1 MNTVGNFLYNIW
13 LKASKFTY
21 HSERK
26 LILEFLGQ
34 KSHDFDSIRDFFL
47 LNKQRYFHNVD
58 LRVEKALLYLKED
71 ELVTNKDYMY
81 YLTEKG
87 KSKVDLSHKRTQRY
101 KSWTRGLANCRLS
114 FFILLTGSLVLWL
127 VKIIGY
133 IHTGNLIFFSDSFS
147 SIFGILT
154 IAVVNFAIKVKHET
168 ILIRIIQV
176 FYILTGASFFIAGI
190 LLILNPGGGINLEL
204 SFLYVAVAILIG
216 LSLFLYLRF
225 ASSVNNSLNL
235 LVYTKKVKGDIF
247 LPALAL
253 FPIVAELFGLFFFE
267 GLIALSYGIII
278 MGEAIR
284 INLGRYTRHVLMFLN
299 ERAYSYHEILDIDGR
314 IAMFFGAPMFLEE
327 ARNPT
332 HTWWNEIGLTHLEKK
347 GIIKKEEGIYSL
359 TEKGKQPADD
369 AVKKMIQFLQFI
381 FSLTKPAIS
390 PIFSLILHLILG
402 FLKLIGFVITGSI
415 SLLGDGLD
423 SAIDGV
429 SSIIVGLSMK
439 IKKETQATYILVGLM
454 VFTGIG
460 VVFSSINR
468 ILHPVALAEEM
479 LAITIA
485 ILSIILCICLYL
497 YQRYSGY
504 INQNLAILA
513 QSEDSKNHV
522 LNALLVLIAIGAD
535 YYQIY
540 IFDGLVGCFIGFIIL
555 KGAYEI
561 YQDLRS
567 VSQGETIDYEKYKLG
582 VWKSYSSFQDHMLG
596 NWVLYQILNGTN
608 QLNML
613 ESAFDHKFSPI
624 TLYHSQGDSFTIN
637 YSHDQESLHQQI
649 NSLFENKLIQKQDNS
664 LVLTDAGKKQILK
677 VIARHRGRF

>member
-1 MNTVGNFLYNIW
+1 MGNLFDNIR
-13 LKASKFTY
+13 LKASKFSY
-21 HSERK
+21 HYEK
-26 LILEFLGQ
+26 KVILELLSQ

-47 LNKQRYFHNVD
+47 LNKQRHFRKVD

-71 ELVTNKDYMY
+71 ELVTNKDDMY

-87 KSKVDLSHKRTQRY
+87 KSKVDISHKRTQQYR
-101 KSWTRGLANCRLS
+101 SWTRGLTNQRFS

-133 IHTGNLIFFSDSFS
+133 IHTGNLIFLSDSFS
-147 SIFGILT
+147 SIFGVLT
-154 IAVVNFAIKVKHET
+154 IAVVSIAIRIEHET

-176 FYILTGASFFIAGI
+176 FYILTGISFFIAGI
-190 LLILNPGGGINLEL
+190 LLTLNPGGGINLEL
-204 SFLYVAVAILIG
+204 SFFYVAIAILIG
-216 LSLFLYLRF
+216 LSLFLYLHF

-235 LVYTKKVKGDIF
+235 LVFTKKVKGDIF

-253 FPIVAELFGLFFFE
+253 FPIVAELFGLFFIE
-267 GLIALSYGIII
+267 GLIALTYGIII

-284 INLGRYTRHVLMFLN
+284 INLERYTRHVLMFLN
-299 ERAYSYHEILDIDGR
+299 ERPYSYHEILDIDSR

-327 ARNPT
+327 ARNPI
-332 HTWWNEIGLTHLEKK
+332 HTWWNQIGLTYLEKK
-347 GIIKKEEGIYSL
+347 EIIKKEEGLYSL

-369 AVKKMIQFLQFI
+369 AVKQMIKFLRFV

-390 PIFSLILHLILG
+390 PILSLILHLFLG
-402 FLKLIGFVITGSI
+402 SLKLIGFVITGSI

-423 SAIDGV
+423 SAIDGI
-429 SSIIVGLSMK
+429 SSIVVGLSMK
-439 IKKETQATYILVGLM
+439 IKKEIQATYILIGLM

-460 VVFSSINR
+460 VVFSSIDR
-468 ILHPVALAEEM
+468 ILHPVGLAEEM

-485 ILSIILCICLYL
+485 VISIIFCICLYL

-504 INQNLAILA
+504 INQSLAILA

-535 YYQIY
+535 YFQIY
-540 IFDGLVGCFIGFIIL
+540 ILDGLVGCFIGFIIL

-561 YQDLRS
+561 FQDLRS
-567 VSQGETIDYEKYKLG
+567 VSQGEAIDYEKYKLG
-582 VWKSYSSFQDHMLG
+582 VWKSYSRFQDRMLG

-608 QLNML
+608 QLNIL
-613 ESAFDHKFSPI
+613 ESAFDNKFSPI
-624 TLYHSQGDSFTIN
+624 TLNHSQGDSFTIN
-637 YSHDQESLHQQI
+637 YSHDKEGLHDQI
-649 NSLFENKLIQKQDNS
+649 NSLLENKLIQKQDSS
-664 LVLTDAGKKQILK
+664 LVLTNAGKKQILK